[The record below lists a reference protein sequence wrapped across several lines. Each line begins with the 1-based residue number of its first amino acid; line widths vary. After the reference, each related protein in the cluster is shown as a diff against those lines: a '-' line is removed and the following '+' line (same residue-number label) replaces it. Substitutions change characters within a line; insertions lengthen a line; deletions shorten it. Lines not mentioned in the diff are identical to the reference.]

1 MSLRWGLLST
11 AKINGALLDS
21 GHGGIV
27 AVGSRSAER
36 AEAYAREHGIE
47 RAHGSYEDLL
57 ADPDVDV
64 IYNPLPNSMHVEWS
78 IRALEAGKHVLCEK
92 PMSRR
97 PGDVDR
103 LFDVAEREDRVVA
116 EAFMYRHN
124 PQIARAYGSYEA
136 LLQDDDVEVIY
147 NSLPNSMHVEW
158 SIRALE
164 AGKHVLC
171 EKPMDKRPGE
181 VERAFDIADRS
192 GRLLM
197 EAFMYRHHPQ
207 TLKAAELVAEGAI
220 GELRQL
226 RSRFS
231 FTLANDTDVRM
242 LPELDGGAVMD
253 LGCYCVSMQR
263 VLAAREPELVFG
275 RQRMSTTGVDI
286 AFTGVLQFS
295 GDLFGEFHCG
305 FDLPEGHGLE
315 AVGSTGVL
323 VVPDPVSCR
332 DPHVEVDGERIDVE
346 DADRYCLQVANFSA
360 AVRGEAEPLLG
371 RDDALAQARILAAL
385 YRSAESG
392 TAEAP

>member
-1 MSLRWGLLST
+1 
-11 AKINGALLDS
+11 
-21 GHGGIV
+21 
-27 AVGSRSAER
+27 
-36 AEAYAREHGIE
+36 
-47 RAHGSYEDLL
+47 
-57 ADPDVDV
+57 
-64 IYNPLPNSMHVEWS
+64 
-78 IRALEAGKHVLCEK
+78 
-92 PMSRR
+92 
-97 PGDVDR
+97 
-103 LFDVAEREDRVVA
+103 
-116 EAFMYRHN
+116 
-124 PQIARAYGSYEA
+124 
-136 LLQDDDVEVIY
+136 
-147 NSLPNSMHVEW
+147 MHVEW

-171 EKPMDKRPGE
+171 EKPMDKRPDE
-181 VERAFDIADRS
+181 VERAFDTADRA

-231 FTLANDTDVRM
+231 FMLGDDTDVRM

-371 RDDALAQARILAAL
+371 RGDALAQARILAAL

-392 TAEAP
+392 RAEAP